1 MMSDLTIKKWIKAGN
16 TSIPNTLLMYYRE
29 LGLSSNDLVV
39 LIQLMSLV
47 EIGQRFPD
55 SQLLA
60 DRLDVSREEA
70 YKAIHQ
76 LMTKRVITIET
87 SSDEEGKTQDEFSFD
102 LLYDRL
108 IYLMD
113 EVEKT
118 RESKQET
125 LTSKDLYRL
134 FEEEFGRGLSAMEIQ
149 TLEMWIKEDNYS
161 AEIIQAALKEAV
173 LSQVYSLKYIDRIL
187 LTWEKKNIRTKDQV
201 EKEAKKHRQRQ
212 STQSS
217 EDESDKNEKPVPMY
231 NWLKETFDK

>member
-1 MMSDLTIKKWIKAGN
+1 MTDLTIKKWIKAGN
-16 TSIPNTLLMYYRE
+16 TSVPNTLLMYYRE
-29 LGLSSNDLVV
+29 LGLTSTDLVV

-87 SSDEEGKTQDEFSFD
+87 SSDEDGKSQDEFSFD

-108 IYLMD
+108 IYLM
-113 EVEKT
+113 EEIEKT
-118 RESKQET
+118 RESKEEAV
-125 LTSKDLYRL
+125 TSKDLYRL
-134 FEEEFGRGLSAMEIQ
+134 FEEEFGRALSAMEIQ
-149 TLEMWIKEDNYS
+149 TLEMWIKEDQYS
-161 AEIIQAALKEAV
+161 SELIQSALREAV

-187 LTWEKKNIRTKDQV
+187 LTWEKKNIKTKEQV
-201 EKEAKKHRQRQ
+201 EKETKRHRQRQ
-212 STQSS
+212 SNQSS
-217 EDESDKNEKPVPMY
+217 NDDSNENEKPVPMY
-231 NWLKETFDK
+231 NWLKDTLDN

>member
-1 MMSDLTIKKWIKAGN
+1 MSDLTIRKWIKAGN
-16 TSIPNTLLMYYRE
+16 TTIPNTLLMYYRE
-29 LGLSSNDLVV
+29 LGLNSNDLVV

-87 SSDEEGKTQDEFSFD
+87 SSDEEGKSQDEFSFD
-102 LLYDRL
+102 LLYERL

-118 RESKQET
+118 KESKKEAV
-125 LTSKDLYRL
+125 TSKDLYRL

-149 TLEMWIKEDNYS
+149 TLEMWIKEDLYS
-161 AEIIQAALKEAV
+161 SELIEAALREAV

-187 LTWEKKNIRTKDQV
+187 LTWEKKNIKTKEQV
-201 EKEAKKHRQRQ
+201 EKESKRHRQNQ
-212 STQSS
+212 SRNSS
-217 EDESDKNEKPVPMY
+217 NEDANENEKPVPMY
-231 NWLKETFDK
+231 NWLKDSTDK

>member
-16 TSIPNTLLMYYRE
+16 TSIPNTLLMYYRD

>member
-1 MMSDLTIKKWIKAGN
+1 MSERTFKKWIKAGN
-16 TSIPNTLLMYYRE
+16 TFIPNPLLMYYRE

-39 LIQLMSLV
+39 LLQLMSLV
-47 EIGQRFPD
+47 EVGQRFPD

-87 SSDEEGKTQDEFSFD
+87 SSDEDGKSQDEFSFD
-102 LLYDRL
+102 LLYERL
-108 IYLMD
+108 MYLME

-118 RESKQET
+118 KELNKDALS
-125 LTSKDLYRL
+125 SKDLYGL
-134 FEEEFGRGLSAMEIQ
+134 FEEEFGRALSAMEIQ
-149 TLEMWIKEDNYS
+149 TLEMWVKEDNYS
-161 AEIIQAALKEAV
+161 PELIQAALREAV

-187 LTWEKKNIRTKDQV
+187 LTWEKKNIKTKEQV
-201 EKEAKKHRQRQ
+201 EKEAKRHRQHQ
-212 STQSS
+212 SDHSS
-217 EDESDKNEKPVPMY
+217 EDESNKNEKPVPMY

>member
-1 MMSDLTIKKWIKAGN
+1 MSDFTIKKWIKAGN
-16 TSIPNTLLMYYRE
+16 TSIPNILLMYYRE
-29 LGLSSNDLVV
+29 LGLTNNDLVV

-60 DRLDVSREEA
+60 DRLDVTREEA

-87 SSDEEGKTQDEFSFD
+87 SSDDEGKSQDEFSFD
-102 LLYDRL
+102 LLYERL
-108 IYLMD
+108 LYLME

-118 RESKQET
+118 KEAKKET

-161 AEIIQAALKEAV
+161 SELIEAALREAV

-187 LTWEKKNIRTKDQV
+187 LTWEKKNIKTKEQV
-201 EKEAKKHRQRQ
+201 EKESKRHRQNQ
-212 STQSS
+212 SNQSS
-217 EDESDKNEKPVPMY
+217 NNEENENEKPVPMY
-231 NWLKETFDK
+231 NWLKESFDK